1 MWNRP
6 RHPNSTYASH
16 LNQLKM
22 KAKNKN
28 MNLVELADN
37 ARTDK
42 NTLHNYL
49 PVYDDLLA
57 RIKDSALNV
66 LEVGIADGGS
76 IKLWHD
82 YFPNATIHGIDC
94 MLLERVW
101 DELKYNDRIKLYASS
116 AYHLARVDA
125 YDPKWVMSTFAGKT
139 FDFMLDDGPHT
150 FESQVAFLNLYLPLL
165 ARGGILIIEDI
176 ADFNYLAQFK
186 ALVEE
191 QERRTSNG
199 YSIRMYDMRKVKC
212 RYDDIIFV
220 VSRV

>member
-1 MWNRP
+1 MSRRP
-6 RHPNSTYASH
+6 HHPISTYASH

-28 MNLVELADN
+28 MNLVDLADN
-37 ARTDK
+37 SRTDK
-42 NTLHNYL
+42 NTLHHYL

-66 LEVGIADGGS
+66 LEVGICFGGS

-94 MLLERVW
+94 MLYEFVW
-101 DELKYNDRIKLYASS
+101 DELKNNDRIKLYTSS
-116 AYHLARVDA
+116 TVDVKKVDA
-125 YDPKWVMSTFAGKT
+125 YDPEWVMSTFGGKT

-176 ADFNYLAQFK
+176 ADFNYLAKFK
-186 ALVEE
+186 AVVEDY
-191 QERRTSNG
+191 ERRTSNG
-199 YSIRMYDMRKVKC
+199 YSVRMYDMRKVKC